1 MSRKITQ
8 KSIFLSVLALAIS
21 GGILWQ
27 WPLLKQQIPWLQ
39 QASSGEKN
47 NAGPPPNSI
56 RGGSGMMGGMPNN
69 SIPVRLSETKIGNFS
84 FEIKAL
90 GTVQAANTVSVKPR
104 VSGELLKVSF
114 DEGQLVKAGQLLAQ
128 IDPRFYQAA
137 LDKAESS
144 LLERRAELKNAELDL
159 KRYQNLHT
167 EDSIAKQTLDAQLA
181 KVEQLRGSLKGLE
194 AQVTEARL
202 NLDFTHVRAPIAGRL
217 GLRQV
222 DQGNLVSAGD
232 STPLVTITQTTP
244 ISVNF
249 TVPESALPS
258 VLARYRAGE
267 PLVVEAW
274 DRSERQRLASGM
286 LLSVD
291 NQIDTS
297 TGTVRLK
304 ARFENNDETLFPN
317 QFVNVRLLVE
327 QRTDALL
334 LPSAAIQTGVHG
346 AFVYLITPENK
357 ATIRPVNITA
367 SNGENSLIN
376 EGLSAGDRVV
386 LEGIDR
392 LKEGSSVEIVEGAFK
407 PAARPTGKAPQ

>member
-1 MSRKITQ
+1 
-8 KSIFLSVLALAIS
+8 
-21 GGILWQ
+21 
-27 WPLLKQQIPWLQ
+27 
-39 QASSGEKN
+39 
-47 NAGPPPNSI
+47 
-56 RGGSGMMGGMPNN
+56 MMGRIPNN
-69 SIPVRLSETKIGNFS
+69 SIPVRLSEAKIGNFS

-159 KRYQNLHT
+159 KRYQNLHS
-167 EDSIAKQTLDAQLA
+167 EDSIAKQTLDAQSA

-202 NLDFTHVRAPIAGRL
+202 NLDFTQVRAPIDGRL

-222 DQGNLVSAGD
+222 DQGNLLSAGD

-244 ISVNF
+244 INVNF
-249 TVPESALPS
+249 TIPEGALSS

-267 PLVVEAW
+267 RLVVEAW
-274 DRSERQRLASGM
+274 DKGERQRLASGM

-291 NQIDTS
+291 NQIDTT

-304 ARFENNDETLFPN
+304 ARFENNNETLFPN

-334 LPSAAIQTGVHG
+334 VPSAAIQTGTHG
-346 AFVYLITPENK
+346 AFVYLVTPENK
-357 ATIRPVNITA
+357 ATVRPVKITA

-376 EGLSAGDRVV
+376 EGLSAGDKIV

-407 PAARPTGKAPQ
+407 PAARPTGNAPQ